1 MYSSRTPFGMSIQR
15 ASDDSC
21 LRHSPTI
28 LRPKVSKR
36 DSPSPGSLGEG
47 SLTGRSGTMLYHL
60 FGSSSI
66 GSPIWAG
73 FKSVPYVLLMACE
86 RIQRPIITASTAH
99 HEISS
104 L

>member
-66 GSPIWAG
+66 GSPIWAS
-73 FKSVPYVLLMACE
+73 FKSVSLRSLDGMRKNPEADNHG
-86 RIQRPIITASTAH
+86 QHRPP
-99 HEISS
+99 
-104 L
+104 